1 MIVHENV
8 PHVARRRVSNQVLV
22 DRPPLPRRHHHIDDR
37 RVAALNCQTEGRH
50 AVDVFEVRVRAV
62 VEQFL
67 DQGRLE
73 SAAGVV
79 MTLMEVQGRRRGIR
93 PRLGVDVRAERYQN
107 IHDIEILWIFWY
119 DDVQGR
125 ESPIVDFTWIFR
137 VFEEEGAERGN
148 IAARDGVVDT
158 R

>member
-8 PHVARRRVSNQVLV
+8 PYIARRRVSNQVLV
-22 DRPPLPRRHHHIDDR
+22 DRPPLPRRQHHIDDR
-37 RVAALNCQTEGRH
+37 RVAALNRQTKGRH
-50 AVDVFEVRVRAV
+50 AVDVFEIGVRAV

-73 SAAGVV
+73 PARRR
-79 MTLMEVQGRRRGIR
+79 MTLMEMQGRRRGIR

-125 ESPIVDFTWIFR
+125 ESPIVHFTW
-137 VFEEEGAERGN
+137 VFC
-148 IAARDGVVDT
+148 V
-158 R
+158 